1 MTEEI
6 NGAAYS
12 HFDPELF
19 RKDFPVLHQNIHG
32 KPLVYLDN
40 AATTQKPQVVIDTIA
55 EYYKGYNSNI
65 HRGVHQLSQKAT
77 DEYEKARVKIQKFL
91 NAPKSREI
99 VLLRGTTEAINLVA
113 SSYGRKF
120 IKSGDEIIISQME
133 HHSNIVPWQM
143 LCEQTGAVLKVIP
156 MNDLG
161 ELMMDEY
168 KKLLTEKTKIV
179 SVVHASN
186 TLGTENPVEEITR
199 LAHTVGAKVLIDGAQ
214 AVQHFKVDV
223 QAIGCDFY
231 AFSGHKLYGPTGI
244 GVLWGREELL
254 EVMPPYQGGGDMIL
268 SVTFDKTVYNEIPYK
283 FEAGTPNI
291 ADTIALGTAID
302 YIESIGIDQISTY
315 ESELYLYAEETILP
329 IDEVTLI
336 GCAEKKGS
344 VFSFKLKDVH
354 PHDVGTIMDMEGV
367 AIRTGHMC
375 TQPVMKHFGVPALS
389 RISIGLYNTKADID
403 RAAEG
408 IKKVLE
414 VFA

>member
-1 MTEEI
+1 MTEEKTR
-6 NGAAYS
+6 AAHT
-12 HFDPELF
+12 HFDPEHL

-40 AATTQKPQVVIDTIA
+40 AATTQKPQVVIDVIS

-113 SSYGRKF
+113 ASYGRKY
-120 IKSGDEIIISQME
+120 ITSGDEIIISEME
-133 HHSNIVPWQM
+133 HHSNIVPWQL

-161 ELMMDEY
+161 ELKMDEY

-179 SVVHASN
+179 SVVHSSN
-186 TLGTENPVEEITR
+186 TLGTENPVKEITR
-199 LAHTVGAKVLIDGAQ
+199 LAHGVGAKVLIDGAQ

-254 EVMPPYQGGGDMIL
+254 ESMPPYQGGGDMIL
-268 SVTFDKTVYNEIPYK
+268 SVTFDKTIYNEIPYK

-291 ADTIALGTAID
+291 ADTIGLGAAID
-302 YIESIGIDQISTY
+302 YIESIGIDRISTY

-354 PHDVGTIMDMEGV
+354 PHDVGTIMDMEGI

-389 RISIGLYNTKADID
+389 RISIGIYNTKADID

>member
-1 MTEEI
+1 MTEEK
-6 NGAAYS
+6 ARALLTR
-12 HFDPELF
+12 FDPELL

-40 AATTQKPQVVIDTIA
+40 AATTQKPQAVIDVIS

-77 DEYEKARVKIQKFL
+77 DEYEKARVKIQKFI

-99 VLLRGTTEAINLVA
+99 VLLRGTTEAINLV
-113 SSYGRKF
+113 SSCYGRKF
-120 IKSGDEIIISQME
+120 ISTGDEIIISEME

-156 MNDLG
+156 INDLG
-161 ELMMDEY
+161 ELDMEQY

-186 TLGTENPVEEITR
+186 TLGTENPVKEITR
-199 LAHTVGAKVLIDGAQ
+199 LAHAAGAKVLIDGAQ

-223 QAIGCDFY
+223 QEIGCDFY

-244 GVLWGREELL
+244 GVLWGKEALL
-254 EVMPPYQGGGDMIL
+254 EAMPPYQGGGDMIL
-268 SVTFDKTVYNEIPYK
+268 SVTFDKTIYNEIPYK

-291 ADTIALGTAID
+291 ADTIALGVAID
-302 YIESIGIDQISTY
+302 YLENIGMEQISAY
-315 ESELYLYAEETILP
+315 ENELYRYCEETILP
-329 IDEVTLI
+329 IEEVTLI
-336 GCAEKKGS
+336 GRAEKKGS

-354 PHDVGTIMDMEGV
+354 PHDVGTIMDMAGV

-389 RISIGLYNTKADID
+389 RISIGFYNTKADID
-403 RAAEG
+403 RAAEA

-414 VFA
+414 IFA

>member
-1 MTEEI
+1 MTEEK
-6 NGAAYS
+6 ARALLTR
-12 HFDPELF
+12 FDPELL

-40 AATTQKPQVVIDTIA
+40 AATTQKPQAVIDVIS

-77 DEYEKARVKIQKFL
+77 DEYEKARVKIQKFI

-99 VLLRGTTEAINLVA
+99 VLLRGTTEAINLV
-113 SSYGRKF
+113 SSCYGRKF
-120 IKSGDEIIISQME
+120 ISTGDEIIISEME

-156 MNDLG
+156 INDLG
-161 ELMMDEY
+161 ELDMEQY

-186 TLGTENPVEEITR
+186 TLGTENPVKEITR
-199 LAHTVGAKVLIDGAQ
+199 LAHAAGAKVLIDGAQ

-223 QAIGCDFY
+223 QEIGCDFY

-244 GVLWGREELL
+244 GVLWGKEALL
-254 EVMPPYQGGGDMIL
+254 EAMPPYQGGGDMIL
-268 SVTFDKTVYNEIPYK
+268 SVTFDKTIYNEIPYK

-291 ADTIALGTAID
+291 ADTIALGVAID
-302 YIESIGIDQISTY
+302 YLENIGMEQISAY
-315 ESELYLYAEETILP
+315 ENELYRYCEETILP
-329 IDEVTLI
+329 IEEVTLI
-336 GCAEKKGS
+336 GRAEKKGS

-389 RISIGLYNTKADID
+389 RISIGFYNTKADID
-403 RAAEG
+403 RAAEA

-414 VFA
+414 IFA

>member
-1 MTEEI
+1 MTEEK
-6 NGAAYS
+6 ARALLTR
-12 HFDPELF
+12 FDPELL

-40 AATTQKPQVVIDTIA
+40 AATTQKPQAVIDVIS

-77 DEYEKARVKIQKFL
+77 DEYEKARVKIQKFI

-99 VLLRGTTEAINLVA
+99 VLLRGTTEAINLV
-113 SSYGRKF
+113 SSCYGRKF
-120 IKSGDEIIISQME
+120 LSTGDEIIISEME

-156 MNDLG
+156 INDLG
-161 ELMMDEY
+161 ELDMEQY

-186 TLGTENPVEEITR
+186 TLGTENPVKEITR
-199 LAHTVGAKVLIDGAQ
+199 LAHAAGAKVLIDGAQ

-223 QAIGCDFY
+223 QEIGCDFY

-244 GVLWGREELL
+244 GVLWGKEALL
-254 EVMPPYQGGGDMIL
+254 EAMPPYQGGGDMIL
-268 SVTFDKTVYNEIPYK
+268 SVTFDKTIYNEIPYK

-291 ADTIALGTAID
+291 ADTIALGVAID
-302 YIESIGIDQISTY
+302 YLENIGMEQISAY
-315 ESELYLYAEETILP
+315 ENELYRYCEETILP
-329 IDEVTLI
+329 IEEVTLI
-336 GCAEKKGS
+336 GRAEKKGS

-389 RISIGLYNTKADID
+389 RISIGFYNTKADID
-403 RAAEG
+403 RAAEA

-414 VFA
+414 IFA

>member
-1 MTEEI
+1 MTEEK
-6 NGAAYS
+6 ARALLTR
-12 HFDPELF
+12 FDPELL

-40 AATTQKPQVVIDTIA
+40 AATTQKPQAVIDVIS

-77 DEYEKARVKIQKFL
+77 DEYEKARVKIQKFI

-99 VLLRGTTEAINLVA
+99 VLLRGTTEAINLV
-113 SSYGRKF
+113 SSCYGRKF
-120 IKSGDEIIISQME
+120 ISTGDEIIISEME

-156 MNDLG
+156 INDLG
-161 ELMMDEY
+161 ELDMEQY

-186 TLGTENPVEEITR
+186 TLGTENPVKEITR
-199 LAHTVGAKVLIDGAQ
+199 LAHAAGAKVLIDGAQ
-214 AVQHFKVDV
+214 VVQHFKVDV
-223 QAIGCDFY
+223 QEIGCDFY

-244 GVLWGREELL
+244 GVLWGKEALL
-254 EVMPPYQGGGDMIL
+254 EAMPPYQGGGDMIL
-268 SVTFDKTVYNEIPYK
+268 SVTFDKTIYNEIPYK

-291 ADTIALGTAID
+291 ADTIALGVAID
-302 YIESIGIDQISTY
+302 YLENIGMEQISAY
-315 ESELYLYAEETILP
+315 ENELYRYCEETILP
-329 IDEVTLI
+329 IEEVTLI
-336 GCAEKKGS
+336 GRAEKKGS

-389 RISIGLYNTKADID
+389 RISIGFYNTKADID
-403 RAAEG
+403 RAAEA

-414 VFA
+414 IFA

>member
-1 MTEEI
+1 MTEEKTR
-6 NGAAYS
+6 AAHT
-12 HFDPELF
+12 HFDPEQL

-40 AATTQKPQVVIDTIA
+40 AATTQKPQVVIDVIS

-113 SSYGRKF
+113 ASYGRKY
-120 IKSGDEIIISQME
+120 ITSGDEIIISEME
-133 HHSNIVPWQM
+133 HHSNIVPWQL

-156 MNDLG
+156 INDLG
-161 ELMMDEY
+161 DLMMDEY
-168 KKLLTEKTKIV
+168 KKLLSGKTKIV
-179 SVVHASN
+179 SVVHSSN
-186 TLGTENPVEEITR
+186 TLGTENPVKEITR
-199 LAHTVGAKVLIDGAQ
+199 LAHGVGAKVLIDGAQ

-254 EVMPPYQGGGDMIL
+254 EAMPPYQGGGDMIL
-268 SVTFDKTVYNEIPYK
+268 SVAFDKTIYNDIPYK

-291 ADTIALGTAID
+291 ADTIGLGAAID
-302 YIESIGIDQISTY
+302 YIESIGIDRISSY

-329 IDEVTLI
+329 INEVTLV

-354 PHDVGTIMDMEGV
+354 PHDVGTIMDMEGI

-414 VFA
+414 IFA

>member
-1 MTEEI
+1 MTEEK
-6 NGAAYS
+6 ARALLTR
-12 HFDPELF
+12 FDPELL

-40 AATTQKPQVVIDTIA
+40 AATTQKPQAVIDVIS

-77 DEYEKARVKIQKFL
+77 DEYEKARVKIQKFI

-99 VLLRGTTEAINLVA
+99 VLLRGTTEAINLF
-113 SSYGRKF
+113 SSCYGRKF
-120 IKSGDEIIISQME
+120 ISTGDEIIISEME

-156 MNDLG
+156 INDLG
-161 ELMMDEY
+161 ELDMEQY

-186 TLGTENPVEEITR
+186 TLGTENPVKEITR
-199 LAHTVGAKVLIDGAQ
+199 LAHAAGAKVLIDGAQ

-223 QAIGCDFY
+223 QEIGCDFY

-244 GVLWGREELL
+244 GVLWGKEALL
-254 EVMPPYQGGGDMIL
+254 EAMPPYQGGGDMIL
-268 SVTFDKTVYNEIPYK
+268 SVTFDKTIYNEIPYK

-291 ADTIALGTAID
+291 ADTIALGVAID
-302 YIESIGIDQISTY
+302 YLENIGMEQISAY
-315 ESELYLYAEETILP
+315 ENELYRYCEETILP
-329 IDEVTLI
+329 IEEVTLI
-336 GCAEKKGS
+336 GRAEKKGS

-389 RISIGLYNTKADID
+389 RISIGFYNTKADID
-403 RAAEG
+403 RAAEA

-414 VFA
+414 IFA